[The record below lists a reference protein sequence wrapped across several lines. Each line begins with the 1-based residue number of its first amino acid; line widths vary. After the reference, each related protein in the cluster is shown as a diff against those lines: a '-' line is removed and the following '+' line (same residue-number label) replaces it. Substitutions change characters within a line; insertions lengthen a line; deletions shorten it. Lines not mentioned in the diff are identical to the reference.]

1 MAGPGGAKPKQGLLP
16 KNGCLRLVIFYIG
29 SVAVVALGIIILG
42 SGVLANL
49 PVIGPTL
56 GGIGSQV
63 SSGSS
68 VNSNGIVPVSIQPLS
83 SGGGGPGTT
92 GSGNSTQIDSRQVA
106 SPQGGVLPPGSARPS
121 TLPNTATR
129 WTASPRI
136 SAPLPRSYGPI
147 IQP

>member
-49 PVIGPTL
+49 PLIGPTL

-68 VNSNGIVPVSIQPLS
+68 VNSNGLVPVSIQPLS
-83 SGGGGPGTT
+83 RLG
-92 GSGNSTQIDSRQVA
+92 
-106 SPQGGVLPPGSARPS
+106 RPVD
-121 TLPNTATR
+121 R
-129 WTASPRI
+129 
-136 SAPLPRSYGPI
+136 
-147 IQP
+147 